1 MMSGSAPLPPQPGRR
16 PRDPDLSQAVLEEL
30 YRYPRKHRG
39 LTWVLW
45 ATTGFL
51 GGHRFYLDRT
61 ATGVVM
67 LFTSGGL
74 FVWWIADGFK
84 LNRMV
89 DEYNEEQDRR
99 RRLGLPPT
107 ELSFMPSI
115 DRSLLAGPPLWAD
128 RRGGGRTRLVGDLLV
143 LGIAGLVLGAVS
155 RSTGNFEGMV
165 AILVLIAVTVLGARW
180 EELAR
185 RPVLRALDR
194 WSHRL
199 RLFYFVNDPGSP
211 LALLLRPVSGTFGAL
226 FRKRARAEARIYL
239 QLGAVFVLLFTL
251 VDLAQAVGDSGGT
264 LRGTLR
270 ALAKEMGM
278 TLIIIYAFA
287 SPIGATLT
295 THLLLERSDRTLW
308 LLSGVTVAALLLGVL
323 A

>member
-1 MMSGSAPLPPQPGRR
+1 MPTDRPERSPARYR
-16 PRDPDLSQAVLEEL
+16 PRDPDLSEAVLDEL
-30 YRYPRKHRG
+30 YRYPRKSPR
-39 LTWVLW
+39 LAWLLW
-45 ATTGFL
+45 AATGFL
-51 GGHRFYLDRT
+51 GGHRFYLERT

-74 FVWWIADGFK
+74 FVWWLLDGLK
-84 LNRMV
+84 LRRMV

-99 RRLGLPPT
+99 ERLGLPPA
-107 ELSFMPSI
+107 ELSFMPSF
-115 DRSLLAGPPLWAD
+115 DRRLLAGPPLWAA
-128 RRGGGRTRLVGDLLV
+128 RRSGRGRVVGDVLV
-143 LGIAGLVLGAVS
+143 LFLAGLLLGAVS
-155 RSTGNFEGMV
+155 RSTGNFEGTV

-199 RLFYFVNDPGSP
+199 RLYYFVNDPGAP
-211 LALLLRPVSGTFGAL
+211 LSLLVRPVTGSFAAL

-251 VDLAQAVGDSGGT
+251 IDLTQAIGDSGGT
-264 LRGTLR
+264 LAGTLR
-270 ALAKEMGM
+270 GLAREMGV

-308 LLSGVTVAALLLGVL
+308 VLSGLTVFALTLGLLS
-323 A
+323 

>member
-1 MMSGSAPLPPQPGRR
+1 MAGAAPLPPAPGRR

-45 ATTGFL
+45 AVTGFL

-89 DEYNEEQDRR
+89 DAYNEEQDRR
-99 RRLGLPPT
+99 RRLGLPPA
-107 ELSFMPSI
+107 ELSFMPSL
-115 DRSLLAGPPLWAD
+115 DRSLLAGPPLWAA
-128 RRGGGRTRLVGDLLV
+128 RRGARTRLAGDLFVLV
-143 LGIAGLVLGAVS
+143 ISGLVLGAVS

-199 RLFYFVNDPGSP
+199 RLYYFVNDPGSP
-211 LALLLRPVSGTFGAL
+211 LALLVRPVTGSFAAL

-270 ALAKEMGM
+270 ALTQEMGL

-308 LLSGVTVAALLLGVL
+308 VLSGVTVAALLLGVL